1 VVGALERSSR
11 MHVGVDTRTIRHTRV
26 FKVGARARVGGR
38 AGGQAGRRAGGQVRD
53 RDRVSRGGGEDGAVS
68 NRVAQLK

>member
-1 VVGALERSSR
+1 VVGVLERSSR

-26 FKVGARARVGGR
+26 FKGGAGRARGWV
-38 AGGQAGRRAGGQVRD
+38 GGQAGRRAGGQVRD

-68 NRVAQLK
+68 NRVVG